1 MLNVR
6 FVVVSGLLDTVNIRP
21 HQRTEKGRPQ
31 PFSKVWYMRL
41 VQDLV
46 WPQLAVTGF
55 PVQALETA
63 MDAVPHRQPALPSI
77 ANTLQYL

>member
-1 MLNVR
+1 
-6 FVVVSGLLDTVNIRP
+6 
-21 HQRTEKGRPQ
+21 
-31 PFSKVWYMRL
+31 MRL